1 MKSELISIIVLVYNT
16 EQYVNKCLNS
26 ILNQTYDNL
35 EIIVIND
42 GSTDKSSN
50 KINRLAKKDNRI
62 KVIERENRG
71 RYLSRLEGYKNAKGK
86 YILFVDGD
94 DWIDK
99 RTVEVMHDA
108 IKESKADVVRCQYRK
123 YENEF

>member
-108 IKESKADVVRCQYRK
+108 IK
-123 YENEF
+123 